1 MIIASSTVA
10 LQSQRLYSLSQQSQV
25 SVRNSSGPTPAAASA
40 VPAASGVATSSS
52 TQAAGDGSSASDPYL
67 TLLELLI
74 EMLTGRP
81 ARVFDASRLHA
92 NSPQGQPLAST
103 VTALPAPASP
113 AAQVEVHSVRQESEQ
128 TTFTA
133 QGTVKT
139 ADGREI
145 DFQLGLTMS
154 RQFSERVDIVSRTG
168 DAQLKD
174 PLVINFGGNAAQLQ
188 DSRFGFDINADGKAE
203 SVPLL
208 AGGSGYL
215 ALDLNGNGKID
226 SGAELLGP
234 TSGSGFADL
243 AQYDQDGNGWIDSND
258 PVFGKLKAW
267 TPDQD
272 GAGTLTSLASLGV
285 GALYLGNAATPFA
298 LRGAGN
304 ASLGAVSGSGL
315 YLTEDGR
322 AGSLQEVDLT
332 V

>member
-1 MIIASSTVA
+1 
-10 LQSQRLYSLSQQSQV
+10 
-25 SVRNSSGPTPAAASA
+25 
-40 VPAASGVATSSS
+40 
-52 TQAAGDGSSASDPYL
+52 
-67 TLLELLI
+67 
-74 EMLTGRP
+74 
-81 ARVFDASRLHA
+81 
-92 NSPQGQPLAST
+92 
-103 VTALPAPASP
+103 
-113 AAQVEVHSVRQESEQ
+113 
-128 TTFTA
+128 
-133 QGTVKT
+133 
-139 ADGREI
+139 
-145 DFQLGLTMS
+145 
-154 RQFSERVDIVSRTG
+154 
-168 DAQLKD
+168 
-174 PLVINFGGNAAQLQ
+174 LQ

-226 SGAELLGP
+226 SGAELFGP
-234 TSGSGFADL
+234 ASGSGFADL
-243 AQYDQDGNGWIDSND
+243 ARYDQDGNGWIDSND